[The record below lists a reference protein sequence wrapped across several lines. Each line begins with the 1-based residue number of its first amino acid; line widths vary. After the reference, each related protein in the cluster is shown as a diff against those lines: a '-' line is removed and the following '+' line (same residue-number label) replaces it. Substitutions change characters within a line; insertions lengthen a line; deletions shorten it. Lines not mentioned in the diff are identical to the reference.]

1 MRSILFLLVG
11 AALLGA
17 CSGKRPEVSVRYATF
32 NIRYDNPSDSL
43 NAWSYRKDSVCRF
56 IKDAGLEII
65 GMQEVLFNQTEDL
78 KASLPDFA
86 MVGVGRDDGKTLG
99 EYAPIFYRK
108 DRFELLD
115 SQTFWLSQYPDSV
128 GFIGWDGACTRIA
141 TWAKLKEVSSGKVF
155 MAVNTHFDHVG
166 TQARREAALL
176 IIDRIKEIAGK
187 YPAILTGDL
196 NVTDSSEAYLTL
208 TTHEFVLKDAH
219 KVASAREGVEYTF
232 HDFGRVPLDERSK
245 IDFVL
250 VTPSVEVDK
259 SFIPGIS
266 EHAAAYLSDH
276 NPQIVDLKF

>member
-1 MRSILFLLVG
+1 MRKILFLLLGVG
-11 AALLGA
+11 LMVA
-17 CSGKRPEVSVRYATF
+17 CSSKQPDTSVRCATF
-32 NIRYDNPSDSL
+32 NIRYDNPHDSL
-43 NAWSYRKDSVCRF
+43 NAWNYRKDTVCRF
-56 IKDAGLEII
+56 IQKAELEVV

-78 KASLPDFA
+78 KVALPDFA
-86 MVGVGRDDGKTLG
+86 MVGVGRDDGKTQG

-141 TWAKLKEVSSGKVF
+141 TWAKLKDVSTGKIF
-155 MAVNTHFDHVG
+155 MFVNTHFDHVG

-187 YPAILTGDL
+187 YPAVLTGDL

-208 TTHEFVLKDAH
+208 TTNDFVLKDAQ
-219 KVASAREGVEYTF
+219 KVAQVREGVDYTF
-232 HDFGRVPLDERSK
+232 HNFGRISSAERIK

-250 VTPSVEVDK
+250 VTPSIQVSK
-259 SFIPGIS
+259 SYIPGIS
-266 EHAAAYLSDH
+266 EQTDTYLSDH
-276 NPQIVDLKF
+276 NPQVVDLKF